1 MFLRPRC
8 LLIYCVSDSGHTM
21 EVYGT
26 RLCTENHLNFPL
38 RVKVAEYAFHLIA
51 IVASIDSLHL
61 GRISSSS
68 CLIKISM
75 IPKMFV
81 MVVLLGALSDCLL

>member
-1 MFLRPRC
+1 MFLRPKC
-8 LLIYCVSDSGHTM
+8 LLVCCVSDSGHTK

-26 RLCTENHLNFPL
+26 TLCTENHLNFPS

-51 IVASIDSLHL
+51 MVASIDFLHL
-61 GRISSSS
+61 GRILSCS
-68 CLIKISM
+68 CLIKISV
-75 IPKMFV
+75 IPKIFV